1 MKTLV
6 RIKSKGQF
14 YGKTGEVV
22 KILNQHQVVVKFDGI
37 EGLFTFSH
45 NQTQIVGKDDSG
57 ELRLIERLRA
67 EIEAKIQY
75 TSQYQSDFAKGHVDA
90 YEYVLK
96 MLNVEEVRL

>member
-1 MKTLV
+1 MTKV

-14 YGKTGEVV
+14 HGKIGELV

-37 EGLFTFSH
+37 DGLFTFSH
-45 NQTQIVGKDDSG
+45 NQTQIVGKDES
-57 ELRLIERLRA
+57 ETLKLIERLRA
-67 EIEAKIQY
+67 EVEAKIQY
-75 TSQYQSDFAKGHVDA
+75 ASQYQSDFAKGHVAA